1 MLFKIKRMRP
11 AIAMIELI
19 FAIVIMGIVLMSAPR
34 LISTAAKSG
43 YVAIQQEN
51 INEAATRI
59 NMIMGYHWDENNV
72 DDRFLAPILG
82 FTTVN
87 TDLSEFGTTGRRLG
101 TPQTS
106 YRSFIRS
113 DGTDDLNASTTLGS
127 DGSGEVE
134 DDMDDFIGDT
144 NLTQIELSNI
154 DYIETVSI
162 NIATN
167 IAYNADSV
175 TGGYNQSDIVFNPFI
190 AAGGT
195 TNIKSITT
203 TLTTT
208 SSFEELDKEIVLR
221 AFTCNI
227 GEYRLE
233 ERNF

>member
-1 MLFKIKRMRP
+1 MKEIRP

-34 LISTAAKSG
+34 LISTAAQSG

-59 NMIMGYHWDENNV
+59 NMIMGYHWDESNT

-82 FTTVN
+82 FTTAN
-87 TDLSEFGTTGRRLG
+87 ADLSEVGVTGRRLG
-101 TPQTS
+101 TPVTS

-113 DGTDDLNASTTLGS
+113 DGTDDLNASTVLGS
-127 DGSGEVE
+127 DGAGEIE
-134 DDMDDFIGDT
+134 DDMDDFIGDV
-144 NLTQIELSNI
+144 NLTEIEVSNV
-154 DYIETVSI
+154 DYIETLTI

-167 IAYNADSV
+167 VAYSTDTV
-175 TGGYNQSDIVFNPFI
+175 TGGYNQSTIVYNPFT
-190 AAGGT
+190 ASGGT

-208 SSFEELDKEIVLR
+208 STLEELDKEIILR

-227 GEYRLE
+227 GEYLLE
-233 ERNF
+233 ERSF